1 LSNILETI
9 TSLGRQLLKSLIYIL
24 PISIAAGCINAYFTK
39 QKPVVYTSYS
49 KIFPLTAEGANDP
62 ASMIKAQFGIS
73 SGSDEGKYYNVNE
86 LVNSNTLS
94 RAIVQYPTN
103 DSKNLRL
110 YEWIIKDYNA
120 GKYWNKEKIELSKD
134 SMENIITASQL
145 VRNQI
150 AIKTEK
156 SEFTAINV
164 FANNS
169 QLALRINECVLSSLS
184 DFYIQSKTQKARKDL
199 ESIKAL
205 QDSLYKALDAVQR
218 ASLGFQD
225 DTKYLVKD
233 APLLPKIKLEQ
244 MREELTEQY
253 KVTAATR
260 QNANFRLLNE
270 SPIFQVLD
278 KPVGP
283 VDRVV
288 ASVKKAFLIAFFITF
303 IILAIFSIRKF
314 IFEIIVAELKAE

>member
-1 LSNILETI
+1 LSNILDTI
-9 TSLGRQLLKSLIYIL
+9 SIFRKQLIKSLVYIL
-24 PISIAAGCINAYFTK
+24 PISILIGCANAYITK
-39 QKPVVYTSYS
+39 QKPTVYTSYS
-49 KIFPLTAEGANDP
+49 KIFPLSTGESNDP

-73 SGSDEGKYYNVNE
+73 SSGDEGKYYNVTE

-94 RAIVQYPTN
+94 RSIVQYPTN
-103 DSKNLRL
+103 DANNLKL

-120 GKYWNKEKIELSKD
+120 GKYWNSEKIALSKD
-134 SMENIITASQL
+134 SMENIISASSL
-145 VRNQI
+145 LRNQI
-150 AIKTEK
+150 IIKTEK
-156 SEFTAINV
+156 SEFTAIYVN
-164 FANNS
+164 ANNS
-169 QLALRINECVLSSLS
+169 QLALRINECILSSLS

-244 MREELTEQY
+244 LREELTEAY
-253 KVTAATR
+253 KVTSATR

-278 KPVGP
+278 KPLGP
-283 VDRVV
+283 VDSVKE
-288 ASVKKAFLIAFFITF
+288 SVKKAFLIAFTIAFLL
-303 IILAIFSIRKF
+303 LALFSIRKF
-314 IFEIIVAELKAE
+314 IFQIILAELKTA

>member
-1 LSNILETI
+1 MPNILETI
-9 TSLGRQLLKSLIYIL
+9 SILGKQLLKSLVYIL
-24 PISIAAGCINAYFTK
+24 PISIVIGGANAYITK
-39 QKPVVYTSYS
+39 QKPAIYTSYS
-49 KIFPLTAEGANDP
+49 KIFPLSTGNGND
-62 ASMIKAQFGIS
+62 ASSLIKAQFGL
-73 SGSDEGKYYNVNE
+73 GGASDEGRYYNINE

-94 RAIVQYPTN
+94 RSIVQYPTN
-103 DSKNLRL
+103 DANNSKL
-110 YEWIIKDYNA
+110 YEWIIKDYNS
-120 GKYWNKEKIELSKD
+120 GKYWSSEKVALSKD
-134 SMENIITASQL
+134 SMENIITASHL

-150 AIKTEK
+150 KIKTEK
-156 SEFTAINV
+156 SDFTAIKVN
-164 FANNS
+164 ANNS
-169 QLALRINECVLSSLS
+169 QLALRINECILSSLS

-244 MREELTEQY
+244 LSEELTEAY
-253 KVTAATR
+253 KVTSATR

-283 VDRVV
+283 VDSVKE
-288 ASVKKAFLIAFFITF
+288 SVKKAFLIAFSIAFIL
-303 IILAIFSIRKF
+303 LALFSIRKF
-314 IFEIIVAELKAE
+314 IFQIILAELKTA